1 MMKRNAEMRT
11 ASYVANAFEK
21 DESGILSGSERV
33 EMFMY
38 LGKVIW
44 DIRGNVEYAVKYQN
58 LSQILLIRFQV
69 T

>member
-33 EMFMY
+33 GMFMY

-44 DIRGNVEYAVKYQN
+44 EISESVTDPSYLFSSHVECKK
-58 LSQILLIRFQV
+58 
-69 T
+69 